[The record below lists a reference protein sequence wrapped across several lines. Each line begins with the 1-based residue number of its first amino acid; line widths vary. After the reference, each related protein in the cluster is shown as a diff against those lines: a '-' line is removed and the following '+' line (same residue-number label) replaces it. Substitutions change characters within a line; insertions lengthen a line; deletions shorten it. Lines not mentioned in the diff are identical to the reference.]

1 MKKAAYTP
9 DRRPITS
16 RERAS
21 SKALAA
27 WLAAR
32 GVSPNAI
39 STVGMLAGVCAG
51 AAFVGSGYGGQ
62 PTTWLMAAAVLI
74 QLRLLCNMLDGM
86 VAVATHRASPLGE
99 LFNEV
104 PDRIADSAIFIGAG
118 HAIGGNPTWGYLAA
132 LAALFTAYLRAQGKV
147 AGAHQEFCGPL
158 AKPQRMFLMTLAAFY
173 AALAPAGWQ
182 WDAPPGWGGGTIGL
196 TLLVVSVG
204 SGWTAVRRLR
214 RIARALDT
222 A

>member
-39 STVGMLAGVCAG
+39 STVGMFAGVCAG
-51 AAFVGSGYGGQ
+51 AAFARSGCGGQ
-62 PTTWLMAAAVLI
+62 PNAWLLVAAVLI

-104 PDRIADSAIFIGAG
+104 PDRVADSAIFIGAG
-118 HAIGGNPTWGYLAA
+118 YAWGGNPTWGYLAA
-132 LAALFTAYLRAQGKV
+132 LTAMFTAYLRAQGKV

-158 AKPQRMFLMTLAAFY
+158 AKPQRMFLLTLAALY
-173 AALAPAGWQ
+173 AALAPRSWQ
-182 WDAPPGWGGGTIGL
+182 WDTRPVWGDGTLGFALLIVSAGS
-196 TLLVVSVG
+196 TL
-204 SGWTAVRRLR
+204 TAVRRLR
-214 RIARALDT
+214 RIGKALDPT
-222 A
+222 